1 MVNSTTAIPP
11 SITGSRSTHHR
22 AARLLAI
29 ATSALAVILAI
40 LLGIWWRHP
49 AYVMPF
55 WVVGIG
61 GLCASLTGIGGVMA
75 TRRGTVTP
83 WLLPAGTLLLLLG
96 FLVAGVLVLAPLT
109 VALVL
114 LAQSRMRRHVAPSTG
129 WHGGAG
135 LVLTLG
141 LVPLCLLV
149 VLRGPAVEC
158 MPNGFGG
165 GTPIWAWLGSLGAA
179 SGSGIASG
187 SVSSFQPNQTSGSVN
202 VGDTTYAFDCVGSD
216 LVNFGP
222 ATR

>member
-1 MVNSTTAIPP
+1 M
-11 SITGSRSTHHR
+11 
-22 AARLLAI
+22 AI
-29 ATSALAVILAI
+29 ASSALALVLAI
-40 LLGIWWRHP
+40 LIGTWWRQP

-55 WVVGIG
+55 WVVGVG
-61 GLCASLTGIGGVMA
+61 GICALLTGIGGVMA
-75 TRRGTVTP
+75 TRRGAVTP
-83 WLLPAGTLLLLLG
+83 WLPPTGAVVLFSG

-109 VALVL
+109 VALML
-114 LAQSRMRRHVAPSTG
+114 LAQSRMRRHVTPSPG

-141 LVPLCLLV
+141 LVPLCLLA

-158 MPNGFGG
+158 MPNGFGS
-165 GTPIWAWLGSLGAA
+165 GTPIWAWLGSPGA

-202 VGDTTYAFDCVGSD
+202 VGGTTYAFDCVGSD